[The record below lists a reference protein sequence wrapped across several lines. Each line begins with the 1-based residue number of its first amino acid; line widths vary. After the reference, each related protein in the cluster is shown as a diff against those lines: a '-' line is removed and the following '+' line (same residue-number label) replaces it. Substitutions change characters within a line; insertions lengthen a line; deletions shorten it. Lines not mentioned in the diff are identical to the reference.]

1 MLPRTFRCLGTQRIR
16 TTPREVC
23 GSRGWEGHLQATSQN
38 SLKTNCNKPVEGARS
53 LIATSR
59 LSRNTYMSVASLAD
73 KAEIAAF
80 APTSAADA
88 SALKTLALRPSKNTL

>member
-1 MLPRTFRCLGTQRIR
+1 
-16 TTPREVC
+16 
-23 GSRGWEGHLQATSQN
+23 
-38 SLKTNCNKPVEGARS
+38 
-53 LIATSR
+53 
-59 LSRNTYMSVASLAD
+59 MSVASLAD